1 MKITDVAI
9 GVEAKS
15 SSDLF
20 EIGNRSS
27 GDEELAGFLRSDSL
41 VSRNSGDPF
50 VSMMKAADLWDRH
63 NPSS

>member
-15 SSDLF
+15 SSGLF
-20 EIGNRSS
+20 EDGDRSS
-27 GDEELAGFLRSDSL
+27 DDEEWAGFSMGDSL

-50 VSMMKAADLWDRH
+50 VSMMKAADLRDRH
-63 NPSS
+63 DLSS